1 MVSIRQSH
9 LLANLE
15 SFQAWLEMLALS
27 DDKQQQ
33 LERAYDYCL
42 AYCEQKKLDDEFETS
57 LPASKEIV
65 EILAE
70 LNMDAETLLTAFLT
84 PLYLN
89 GKLDKE
95 HLSKHFSRSVVELLK
110 GVEQMAA
117 LGALSFQGKGSTQ
130 IDNIRRML
138 LAMVED
144 VRAVVIKLAQQVCL
158 LRELKNAS
166 EEERVIAAKETDN
179 IFAPLANR
187 LGIGQLKW
195 ELEDLSLRYLHP
207 EKYKEIAKLLDD
219 KRIARES
226 YMSNMV
232 ALVKAKLA
240 ESGIEAE
247 VYGRPKHIYSIYK
260 KMQNKN
266 YEFDQLFDIRAMRV
280 VVNELQDCYAALGI
294 VHTNWRHLNKEFDDY
309 IATPKANGYQSIH
322 TVVFG
327 PEGKTVE
334 IQIRTQAMHQDA
346 ELGVAAHWL
355 YKEGSLPGKNSGYEQ
370 KISWL
375 RKLLQWQ
382 GEVVDD
388 EEFAEE
394 LKNQVV
400 EDRVYVFTPRGDIL
414 DLPKGATP
422 LDFAYYIHSNVGH
435 RCIGAKVF
443 GKIVPFTH
451 ELHTGDQVEI
461 LTQKEP
467 NPSRDWLN
475 PSLGYVKSSRAR
487 SKIHH
492 WFKQQDRDKNLAAGK
507 EILDA
512 ELAKLS
518 LQTKDLKPALTRFNL
533 NSIEDLQVAVGAADV
548 RINQLINFLQN
559 KHLPQDD
566 ELPKF
571 RKSAKPRKGD
581 KNGIVVDGVGSLLS
595 HVAKC
600 CEPVPGDSVQGFITQ
615 GRGIA
620 VHRSDCEQL
629 EHLRSQFPERFI
641 DVSWADE
648 VCEHYAVTIRIEAND
663 RQGLMRDISSV
674 LANEKTNVL
683 NMNLQTNNARQTAIF
698 EMKIEINNIEQMNK
712 LLVKL
717 SQVDGVFS
725 AVRT

>member
-207 EKYKEIAKLLDD
+207 AKYKEIAKLLDD

-280 VVNELQDCYAALGI
+280 VVSELQDCYAALGI

-334 IQIRTQAMHQDA
+334 IQIRTEAMHQDA

-382 GEVVDD
+382 EEVVDD

-512 ELAKLS
+512 ELAKLN

>member
-33 LERAYDYCL
+33 VERAYDYCL

-382 GEVVDD
+382 EEVVDD

>member
-15 SFQAWLEMLALS
+15 GFQAWLEMLALS

-42 AYCEQKKLDDEFETS
+42 AYCEQKKLDDEFESS

-226 YMSNMV
+226 YMGNMV

-382 GEVVDD
+382 EEVVDD

-717 SQVDGVFS
+717 SQVNGVFS

>member
-15 SFQAWLEMLALS
+15 GFQAWLEMLALS

-42 AYCEQKKLDDEFETS
+42 AYCEQKKLDDEFESS

-382 GEVVDD
+382 EEVVDD

-698 EMKIEINNIEQMNK
+698 EMKIEINNVEQMNK